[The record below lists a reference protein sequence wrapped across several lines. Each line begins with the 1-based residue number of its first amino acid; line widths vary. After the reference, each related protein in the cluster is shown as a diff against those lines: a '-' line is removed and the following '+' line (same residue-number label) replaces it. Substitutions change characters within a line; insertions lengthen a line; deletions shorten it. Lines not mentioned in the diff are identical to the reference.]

1 MIIMNFSKKSFLNPT
16 SIPIS
21 PAVAYNPYSVSPH
34 YILSNHFLYLS
45 FSLDFK
51 LLDKRHDCCCSIAKL
66 SPTLYKPAACQ
77 ASLTFTVSQIWLRF
91 MSIQSVMLSNDVNLH
106 HPFSFCLQS
115 FPTVGSFP
123 VSQFFTSGDQS
134 IGASASGPVL
144 PVNIQACFPLGLIGL
159 NSLLANGLLRVF
171 FSRTIRKH
179 QFFRTQPSLWSNF
192 HICT

>member
-1 MIIMNFSKKSFLNPT
+1 MIKGTIVVVQLLSWVRLFT
-16 SIPIS
+16 IPW
-21 PAVAYNPYSVSPH
+21 
-34 YILSNHFLYLS
+34 
-45 FSLDFK
+45 
-51 LLDKRHDCCCSIAKL
+51 
-66 SPTLYKPAACQ
+66 TAACQ

-91 MSIQSVMLSNDVNLH
+91 MSIQSVMLSNNVILY

-144 PVNIQACFPLGLIGL
+144 SVNIQACFPLGLIGL

-192 HICT
+192 HICTWLLGSLLAKWCLCFLYQKYLAGT